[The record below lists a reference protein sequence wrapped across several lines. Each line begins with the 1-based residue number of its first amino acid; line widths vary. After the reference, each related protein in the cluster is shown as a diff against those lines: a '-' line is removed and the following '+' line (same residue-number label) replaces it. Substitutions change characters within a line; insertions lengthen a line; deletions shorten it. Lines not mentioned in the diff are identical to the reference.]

1 MTPLYLYL
9 LKLLELPW
17 FYRHSNPM
25 LSSIVKS
32 SQTKAGADTL
42 GKEEESN
49 GQDTTDARRKTTNV
63 VITN

>member
-1 MTPLYLYL
+1 
-9 LKLLELPW
+9 
-17 FYRHSNPM
+17 M